1 MDLGLAL
8 VNAVRGRPSQT
19 PLLAPKPAPLSI
31 EWTSAEARALKQLE
45 PSTRAH
51 VMDVVMWSRSQGIPA
66 RLSTQSVVY
75 SDKDMTKFYEE
86 GKSAIAPG
94 KLSWHS
100 VGRAYHL
107 VIKIPGTNRDDNDG
121 YARVGAYVRS
131 KGGEWLGDRVIMT
144 PKGPIVD
151 TAHFEYHPGM
161 EIGTYRKSPVAQVEY
176 KKAQERAS
184 KYA

>member
-1 MDLGLAL
+1 LAL
-8 VNAVRGRPSQT
+8 VNAVRGKPSQT
-19 PLLAPKPAPLSI
+19 PLFAPKTEPLSV
-31 EWTSAEARALKQLE
+31 EWTPAEIRALKQLE

-51 VMDVVMWSRSQGIPA
+51 VIDVVMWARSQGIPA
-66 RLSTQSVVY
+66 KLSTQSVVY
-75 SDKDMTKFYEE
+75 SDKDVARFYDE

-107 VIKIPGTNRDDNDG
+107 VIMLPGTNKYDNDA

-131 KGGEWLGDRVIMT
+131 KGGEWLGDKVINT

-151 TAHFEYHPGM
+151 TAHFEFHPGM
-161 EIGTYRKSPVAQVEY
+161 EIGTYRRSPVAQMEY
-176 KKAQERAS
+176 KKAQARAS
-184 KYA
+184 RYA